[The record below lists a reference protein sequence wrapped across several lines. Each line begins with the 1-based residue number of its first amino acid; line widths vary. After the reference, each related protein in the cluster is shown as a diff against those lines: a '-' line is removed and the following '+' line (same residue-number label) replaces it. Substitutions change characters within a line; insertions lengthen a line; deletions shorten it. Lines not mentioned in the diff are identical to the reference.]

1 MIRPVM
7 ILAGG
12 TGGHVFP
19 ALAVAKQ
26 LREQDVPV
34 IWVGTERGIEYRV
47 VPEAGFKLVT
57 MQIQGLR
64 GKGLKYYLQAPFII
78 IKALWQALIIILRHK
93 PSVLLGMGGFVTGPC
108 GLMAVLMRKPLVLH
122 EQNAIMGLT
131 NRILAPLA
139 KKVFAGFIYDSD
151 KIEFCGNPVRNEL
164 LTIDNPE
171 TRFAKRD
178 NSKIRVLI
186 IGGSQGSKA
195 LNKVVPEALVSIA
208 DEYDLEVCHQTGVGV
223 HNAVRRAY
231 ASAPDKLQQAQVQ
244 VYEFINDMQT
254 AYDWADLV
262 ICRSGA
268 MTLAEIASVGLGAI
282 LVPYPYAVDDH
293 QTINAQQFV
302 EQGAACL
309 IAEQKLTA
317 NRLASLLQEILS
329 NGQYR
334 QMASQAK
341 ALANMNAAKRV
352 AQVCMHLAGLED
364 PLEIG

>member
-1 MIRPVM
+1 MRPVM

-26 LREQDVPV
+26 LQRCDVPV

-64 GKGLKYYLQAPFII
+64 GKGLRYSILAPFII
-78 IKALWQALIIILRHK
+78 LKALCQALAIIVQHR

-139 KKVFAGFIYDSD
+139 NKIFAGFVYHSD

-164 LTIDNPE
+164 LTIDHPE
-171 TRFAKRD
+171 TRFAQRD
-178 NSKIRVLI
+178 GSPIRLLI
-186 IGGSQGSKA
+186 VGGSQGSKA
-195 LNKVVPEALVSIA
+195 LNTIVPSALESIA
-208 DEYDLEVCHQTGVGV
+208 DTFDLAIRHQTGTGAYD
-223 HNAVRRAY
+223 AVSQAY
-231 ASAPDKLQQAQVQ
+231 MSGDTLQHARVQ
-244 VYEFINDMQT
+244 VDEFINDMQT
-254 AYDWADLV
+254 AYSWADLI

-293 QTINAQQFV
+293 QTVNAQQFV
-302 EQGAACL
+302 ERGAAHL
-309 IAEQKLTA
+309 IAEQSLTPDL
-317 NRLASLLQEILS
+317 LAGALRTILDAQ
-329 NGQYR
+329 QYR
-334 QMASQAK
+334 HMASQAK
-341 ALANMNAAKRV
+341 ALASVNAAERV
-352 AQVCMHLAGLED
+352 AQECMHLAGHKD
-364 PLEIG
+364 PMEEG

>member
-1 MIRPVM
+1 MRPVM

-26 LREQDVPV
+26 LQRCDVPV

-57 MQIQGLR
+57 LQIQGLR
-64 GKGLKYYLQAPFII
+64 GKGLKYYVQAPFII
-78 IKALWQALIIILRHK
+78 VKALWQALTIILQHR

-108 GLMAVLMRKPLVLH
+108 GLIAVLMRKPLVLH

-139 KKVFAGFIYDSD
+139 HKIFAGFVYHSD

-164 LTIDNPE
+164 LTIDHPD
-171 TRFAKRD
+171 TRFAQRD
-178 NSKIRVLI
+178 SSPIRLLI
-186 IGGSQGSKA
+186 VGGSQGSKA
-195 LNKVVPEALVSIA
+195 LNTVVPEALKSVA
-208 DEYDLEVCHQTGVGV
+208 DGFDLAVHHQTGTGA
-223 HNAVRRAY
+223 HEAVSQAY
-231 ASAPDKLQQAQVQ
+231 ACASDQLQQAQVQ
-244 VYEFINDMQT
+244 VSEFINDMQA
-254 AYDWADLV
+254 AYSWADLI

-293 QTINAQQFV
+293 QTVNAQQFV
-302 EQGAACL
+302 EQGAAYL
-309 IAEQKLTA
+309 IAEPTLTA
-317 NRLASLLQEILS
+317 DLLAGLLHDILGH
-329 NGQYR
+329 NKYR
-334 QMASQAK
+334 HMASQAK
-341 ALANMNAAKRV
+341 ALASVNAAERV
-352 AQVCMHLAGLED
+352 AQECIRLAGHKD
-364 PLEIG
+364 PMEVG